1 MKLESQFLSFLYSR
15 GYFNQCTNISAL
27 DQLMSKQCVHAYIG
41 FDCTGKS
48 LHVGSLVQIMIL
60 RYLQKFGHKPI
71 VLLGNGTTKIGDPS
85 GKDKSRV
92 MLCADEIEANTLG
105 IYDVLKK
112 FIKFGNG
119 PTDALLVRN
128 AEWLNDLN
136 YIEFLRNIGRH
147 FSVNNM
153 LTFDSVRLRLERE
166 QNLSF
171 LEFNYMLLQSYDFI
185 ELSKRYN
192 CLLQI
197 GGSDQ
202 WGNIVSGVELGRKLK
217 LPELFGLT
225 TNLVLT
231 SSGEKMGKT
240 AQGAVWLN
248 GDMYSP
254 VDYWQ
259 YFRNVKDEDVGRF
272 LKLFTE
278 LPLDR
283 IKELELLQ
291 GYETNE
297 AKKILATEATKICH
311 GEEIA
316 RNIAADA
323 LKVFECNDDSGLSAF
338 YVDRHDVDLGLPI
351 IKLLQISG
359 LEKSN
364 SSARRLVND
373 KGCKIN
379 DVVILDVNYKL
390 SLEHF
395 CNASYVKL
403 SCGKK
408 RHLKIMLKSDF

>member
-1 MKLESQFLSFLYSR
+1 MKFKSQFLSVLYSR
-15 GYFNQCTNISAL
+15 GYFNQCTNVSAL
-27 DQLMSKQCVHAYIG
+27 DQLMAQQCIRVYIG
-41 FDCTGKS
+41 FDCTAKS
-48 LHVGSLVQIMIL
+48 LHIGSLVQIMVL

-71 VLLGNGTTKIGDPS
+71 VLLGDGTTKIGDPS

-92 MLCADEIEANTLG
+92 MLSANEIEENTLG
-105 IYDVLKK
+105 ICEVLKK
-112 FIKFGNG
+112 FIVFGNG
-119 PTDALLVRN
+119 THDALLVRN
-128 AEWLNDLN
+128 TEWLDDLN
-136 YIEFLRNIGRH
+136 YIEFLRDIGKH

-171 LEFNYMLLQSYDFI
+171 LEFNYMLLQSYDFV
-185 ELSKRYN
+185 ELNRRHN

-240 AQGAVWLN
+240 AQGAVWLD
-248 GDMYSP
+248 GSMYNP

-278 LPLDR
+278 LSLDE

-291 GYETNE
+291 GHEINE

-311 GEEIA
+311 GKQIA
-316 RNIAADA
+316 QSIANDA
-323 LKVFECNDDSGLSAF
+323 LKVFEHNDDSGLSAF
-338 YVDRHDVDLGLPI
+338 YVSKCDVELGLPI

-359 LEKSN
+359 MEKTS
-364 SSARRLVND
+364 SSARRLINGR
-373 KGCKIN
+373 GCKIN
-379 DVVILDVNYKL
+379 DVVLVDMNYKL
-390 SLEHF
+390 SLKDF
-395 CNASYVKL
+395 CNTYYVKL

-408 RHLKIMLKSDF
+408 RHLKIMLEE